1 MPSSSTAASLRRY
14 LLLPAIAFLLVLL
27 PETIMSATSSSTPE
41 RAEDTQPMKPDAT
54 MPDTAVATLEG
65 HKKLLSE
72 VLGAKPAVLVFYRG
86 GWCPYCNTQLSGLR
100 KIIGDL
106 NDLGVQLIAVS
117 PDSPESLK
125 AGLEKTPV
133 EYQLLSDSSAELI
146 QALGIAFKVDE
157 ATREKYQGY
166 GIDLEKASGGQDHF
180 LLPVPSVYMVDANRI
195 IRFQHSDPDYKVR
208 LEEGAVLAAA
218 KQMMQSQP

>member
-1 MPSSSTAASLRRY
+1 MSAASTNA
-14 LLLPAIAFLLVLL
+14 PD
-27 PETIMSATSSSTPE
+27 
-41 RAEDTQPMKPDAT
+41 RAEDTQPMKPGAVL
-54 MPDTAVATLEG
+54 PDPAVASLEG
-65 HKKLLSE
+65 EKMPLSK
-72 VLGAKPAVLVFYRG
+72 VLGGKPAVLVFYRG

-100 KIIGDL
+100 KIVGDL
-106 NDLGVQLIAVS
+106 EELGVRLIAVS

-180 LLPVPSVYMVDANRI
+180 LLPVPSVYMVDAGRT

-208 LEEGAVLAAA
+208 LEEDAVLTAA